1 MKIYKYENCIGNG
14 RRIGISRK
22 LQVTTERLH
31 CHEFIEIV
39 YVLSGRAVQRV
50 DNASYDV
57 ERGDVIFINYGSC
70 HAFEPTESF
79 EYVNIYFMPELLS
92 DSIITPENALALL
105 SLTSFDEMRK
115 EKNGGKISFFGDDRR
130 EVEFI
135 LSAMMREHTLD
146 LPSSEAVIE
155 SYLGILF
162 TKMMRQTVP
171 TGDGA
176 PTRDFWDELCEYID
190 KNLHEELT
198 LSALAQKSFYNP
210 SYFSRIF
217 KQKYGISLSDYIR
230 RRRIEHAMT
239 LLTDS
244 ELSVD
249 EIIAR
254 TGYTD
259 RSAFYHAFSK
269 ITGMAPAEYR
279 TSQKVK

>member
-1 MKIYKYENCIGNG
+1 
-14 RRIGISRK
+14 
-22 LQVTTERLH
+22 
-31 CHEFIEIV
+31 
-39 YVLSGRAVQRV
+39 
-50 DNASYDV
+50 
-57 ERGDVIFINYGSC
+57 
-70 HAFEPTESF
+70 
-79 EYVNIYFMPELLS
+79 
-92 DSIITPENALALL
+92 
-105 SLTSFDEMRK
+105 MRK

-171 TGDGA
+171 AGDGA

-239 LLTDS
+239 LLVDS

-259 RSAFYHAFSK
+259 RSAPDFTEGRSRATESQVGSWHG
-269 ITGMAPAEYR
+269 TVEYVIDH
-279 TSQKVK
+279 TTENGGVNICNEPFFEEGNGIHIVEKNIVFNDVLKE

>member
-1 MKIYKYENCIGNG
+1 MKVYKYENCIGNG
-14 RRIGISRK
+14 RRIGICRK
-22 LQVTTERLH
+22 LQLTPERLH

-39 YVLSGRAVQRV
+39 YVLSGRAVQKV

-79 EYVNIYFMPELLS
+79 EYVNVYFMPELLS

-115 EKNGGKISFFGDDRR
+115 DKNGGKLSFFGEERR

-135 LSAMMREHTLD
+135 LSAMMREYTSD
-146 LPSSEAVIE
+146 LPSAEAVIE
-155 SYLGILF
+155 SYLAILF
-162 TKMMRQTVP
+162 TKMMRRTALSEVEP
-171 TGDGA
+171 A
-176 PTRDFWDELCEYID
+176 RDFWDELCDYID

-198 LSALAQKSFYNP
+198 LSSLAKKSFYNP

-217 KQKYGISLSDYIR
+217 KQKYGVSLSDHIR
-230 RRRIEHAMT
+230 RRRIEHAMA

-244 ELSVD
+244 NLSVD

-269 ITGMAPAEYR
+269 VTGMAPAEYR
-279 TSQKVK
+279 AGQKVK